1 MAFLIKEKLFGWNWF
16 KSLFLIL
23 AGTFIMAVAFVY
35 FISPY
40 KLAPGGTYG
49 IAIIIHHLMG
59 WPTGFVALALDIP
72 LLFIGLKVLGP
83 RFGWKTVVG
92 IISLSQFVNLL
103 SWIQG
108 DEALV
113 QNDPLLS
120 SIFGGVILGAG
131 LGLVLRSRATTGG
144 SDIIAMI
151 LSKYTKLPLGQLLI
165 YVDSTIVLLGLV
177 AFKRWEI
184 PLYSWIVIFI
194 TGRVI
199 DIVVEGISYN
209 KSLFV
214 ISDKHEEIRNKLIQ
228 DLHRGGTFLKAEGM
242 YNGEEK
248 KVIFTVLTR
257 RELSIIK
264 HYISSIDPDAFV
276 SVSDTHEI
284 LGEGF
289 KSLRKSV
296 EQENI

>member
-1 MAFLIKEKLFGWNWF
+1 MAFLTKEKLFSWSWF

-49 IAIIIHHLMG
+49 VAIIIHHLMG
-59 WPTGFVALALDIP
+59 WPTGFVALVIDIP
-72 LLFIGLKVLGP
+72 LLIIGLKILGP

-92 IISLSQFVNLL
+92 IVALSQFVNLL
-103 SWIQG
+103 MIFQG

-113 QNDPLLS
+113 PDDPLLS

-131 LGLVLRSRATTGG
+131 LGLVLRARATTGG
-144 SDIIAMI
+144 SDIIAMVI
-151 LSKYTKLPLGQLLI
+151 SKYTKLPLGQLLI
-165 YVDSTIVLLGLV
+165 SIDSVIVLLGLV
-177 AFKRWEI
+177 AFKQWEI

-209 KSLFV
+209 KSLMI
-214 ISDKHEEIRNKLIQ
+214 ISDKAEEISEKLVK
-228 DLHRGGTFLKAEGM
+228 DMHRGGTFLRAEGM
-242 YNGEEK
+242 YHGKDK

-257 RELSIIK
+257 RELSILK
-264 HYISSIDPDAFV
+264 HYVNSIDPNAFM
-276 SVSDTHEI
+276 SVSDTNEI

-289 KSLRKSV
+289 KSLQKSI
-296 EQENI
+296 EKENV

>member
-1 MAFLIKEKLFGWNWF
+1 MAFLTKEKLFSWSWF

-23 AGTFIMAVAFVY
+23 VGTFIMAVAFVY

-59 WPTGFVALALDIP
+59 WPTGFVALAIDIP
-72 LLFIGLKVLGP
+72 LLIIGLKILGP
-83 RFGWKTVVG
+83 RFGWKTIVG

-103 SWIQG
+103 MIFQG

-113 QNDPLLS
+113 PDDPLLS

-144 SDIIAMI
+144 SDIIAMVI
-151 LSKYTKLPLGQLLI
+151 SKYTKLPLGQLLI
-165 YVDSTIVLLGLV
+165 YIDSVIVLLGLV
-177 AFKRWEI
+177 AFKQWEI

-194 TGRVI
+194 TGKVI
-199 DIVVEGISYN
+199 DMVVEGISYN
-209 KSLFV
+209 KSLMI
-214 ISDKHEEIRNKLIQ
+214 ISDKAEEISEKLMK
-228 DLHRGGTFLKAEGM
+228 DLKRGGTFLQAEGM
-242 YNGEEK
+242 YHGNKK
-248 KVIFTVLTR
+248 KVIFTVLSR

-264 HYISSIDPDAFV
+264 HYIASIDPDAFLT
-276 SVSDTHEI
+276 VSDAKEI

-289 KSLRKSV
+289 NSLQKSI
-296 EQENI
+296 ENENI